1 MHQWFWNVVGTDG
14 YAETFMDEG
23 LVNGMTAM
31 RLDAKYGRNAPLIVW
46 PEALLWL
53 PTIGRE
59 DLRLAGYYGW
69 RARGN
74 DGAVIRDLK
83 SMGNLGA
90 LFSLAYDRGGKVIEM
105 IHNRLGDDRFFE
117 FFRKI
122 YHDYAFKTFRYA
134 DLKRE
139 LAAFDPSYDWA
150 RFLDRWLIEHGETDW
165 SVERVQVGPAP
176 APAGEGTTDPVGKH
190 DRVITVELKQ
200 QGTMQEPTVVLCRC
214 DDQDLRVPIWPD
226 RGSYAVP
233 GARVAHQPD
242 EDRWV
247 VTVQAPGPPAQVIVD
262 PDHALLD
269 AAPDNNR
276 WKPEVAWRLTPLVTP
291 LDQSSQFQAYDRP
304 SIVAGPFID
313 QYARGG
319 FKVGAQRIGR
329 WELTGWAGTEPALRE
344 AIFGGQFTLL
354 NFPAPKWSAGLF
366 YEEGLY
372 NFYNDKRHSG
382 GRAFLRYR
390 FLETSSFIIDDQG
403 FFELYYGV
411 GYEFW
416 PGDDGRPVFSGG
428 LAAFGARYRLSTLF
442 PYWDPVKGYL
452 IEATGEYGN
461 TAYGSSID
469 YVRTTF
475 EYGIVRPFPA
485 LWGEPMKS
493 RLAFRVY
500 GGYGAPDNAPLFRLG
515 GGRRLR
521 ALDLSQFTGS
531 SVWLATL
538 EWRYPL
544 WREIDRDLLDHIV
557 GVRNLI
563 GAVFYDVGQSF
574 FHGAWDP
581 VVHGVGVGLRVDVAL
596 FAFLERAALR
606 VDIAQ
611 PVGIG
616 TRHGPVIWFGLN
628 QVF

>member
-1 MHQWFWNVVGTDG
+1 
-14 YAETFMDEG
+14 
-23 LVNGMTAM
+23 
-31 RLDAKYGRNAPLIVW
+31 
-46 PEALLWL
+46 
-53 PTIGRE
+53 
-59 DLRLAGYYGW
+59 
-69 RARGN
+69 
-74 DGAVIRDLK
+74 
-83 SMGNLGA
+83 MGNLGA

-117 FFRKI
+117 FFRKV
-122 YHDYAFKTFRYA
+122 YHDYAFKTFHYA
-134 DLKRE
+134 DLKRA
-139 LAAFDPSYDWA
+139 LAAFDPSFDWA
-150 RFLDRWLIEHGETDW
+150 KYLDRWLIEHGETDW
-165 SVERVQVGPAP
+165 SVERVQVGPP
-176 APAGEGTTDPVGKH
+176 GGGRGHDTAGKN

-200 QGTMQEPTVVLCRC
+200 QGSMQEPTVVLCRC

-226 RGSYAVP
+226 RGSYEVP
-233 GARVAHQPD
+233 GAQVAHQAD

-262 PDHALLD
+262 PEHALLD

-304 SIVAGPFID
+304 TIVAGPFID

-319 FKVGAQRIGR
+319 FKVGAQRLDR

-344 AIFGGQFTLL
+344 AIFGGQFTLYH
-354 NFPAPKWSAGLF
+354 FPLPKWSAGLF

-372 NFYNDKRHSG
+372 NFYNDRRHSG

-390 FLETSSFIIDDQG
+390 FLETSSFLIDDQG

-416 PGDDGRPVFSGG
+416 AGDDGRPVFSGN

-452 IEATGEYGN
+452 LEATAEYGN

-469 YVRTTF
+469 YVRTTL
-475 EYGIVRPFPA
+475 EYGIVRPFPS
-485 LWGEPMKS
+485 LTGEPTKS

-521 ALDLSQFTGS
+521 AVDLSQFTGS
-531 SVWLATL
+531 SVWLTTL

-544 WREIDRDLLDHIV
+544 WREIDRDLLDHTV
-557 GVRNLI
+557 GLRNLI
-563 GAVFYDVGQSF
+563 GAVFYDVGQTF
-574 FHGAWDP
+574 FHGAWEP

-596 FAFLERAALR
+596 FAFLERAAVR
-606 VDIAQ
+606 IDIAQ

-616 TRHGPVIWFGLN
+616 TRFGPVIWFGLN